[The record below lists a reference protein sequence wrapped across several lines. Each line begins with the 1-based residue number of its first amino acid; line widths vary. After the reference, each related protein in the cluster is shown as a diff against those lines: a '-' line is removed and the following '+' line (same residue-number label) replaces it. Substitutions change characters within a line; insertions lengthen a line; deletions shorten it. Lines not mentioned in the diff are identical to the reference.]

1 MSELARAIE
10 ALLFIAPEPLDQP
23 TLVEITDESPAEI
36 GRALDEIRERHGED
50 TGLELAE
57 VAGGW
62 ALRTRADLAPICDRL
77 RARPREDRL
86 SPAALE
92 TLAVVADLEPGTRR
106 EVGRLRG
113 VDVDSTV
120 TSVLERGLIE
130 EADKGQPNGP
140 MRYQT
145 TTHFLERFGLARRGE
160 LPPLERF
167 ELTGPEAQGI
177 RARLQQAELIA
188 EAETGDA

>member
-36 GRALDEIRERHGED
+36 GRALDEIRARHGDD

-92 TLAVVADLEPGTRR
+92 TLAVVAYLEPVTRR
-106 EVGRLRG
+106 EIGRLRG

-120 TSVLERGLIE
+120 TSLLERGLIE
-130 EADKGQPNGP
+130 EADKAQQAGP

-167 ELTGPEAQGI
+167 ELTGPEAQAI

>member
-1 MSELARAIE
+1 VNDLARTIE
-10 ALLFIAPEPLDQP
+10 ALLFIAPEPLDMATVQD
-23 TLVEITDESPAEI
+23 ITEESPAVI
-36 GRALDEIRERHGED
+36 ARALDDIRARHPAD

-62 ALRTRADLAPICDRL
+62 AFRTRADLAPACDRL

-92 TLAVVADLEPGTRR
+92 TLAVVAYLEPVTRR

-120 TSVLERGLIE
+120 SSLMDRGLIE
-130 EADKGQPNGP
+130 EADRPASGP
-140 MRYQT
+140 TTYRT
-145 TTHFLERFGLARRGE
+145 TTVFLERFGLARRGD
-160 LPPLERF
+160 LPTLERF
-167 ELTGPEAQGI
+167 ELTGPEAQAL
-177 RARLQQAELIA
+177 RARLQQADLIA
-188 EAETGDA
+188 EAETGGA

>member
-1 MSELARAIE
+1 MTELARTIE
-10 ALLFIAPEPLDQP
+10 ALLFIAPEPLEVA
-23 TLVEITDESPAEI
+23 TLQDITEESPAMI
-36 GRALDEIRERHGED
+36 ARALDEIATRHAAD

-62 ALRTRADLAPICDRL
+62 ALRTRADLAPACDRL

-92 TLAVVADLEPGTRR
+92 TLAVVAYLEPVTRR

-120 TSVLERGLIE
+120 GSLLDRGLIE
-130 EADKGQPNGP
+130 EADRPQSGP
-140 MRYQT
+140 VTYR
-145 TTHFLERFGLARRGE
+145 
-160 LPPLERF
+160 
-167 ELTGPEAQGI
+167 
-177 RARLQQAELIA
+177 
-188 EAETGDA
+188 

>member
-1 MSELARAIE
+1 MTALARTIE
-10 ALLFIAPEPLDQP
+10 ALLFIAPEPLEVA
-23 TLVEITDESPAEI
+23 TLQDITEESPAMI
-36 GRALDEIRERHGED
+36 ARALDEIAARHAAD

-62 ALRTRADLAPICDRL
+62 ALRTRADLAPACDRL

-92 TLAVVADLEPGTRR
+92 TLAVVAYLEPVTRR

-120 TSVLERGLIE
+120 GSLLDRGLIE
-130 EADKGQPNGP
+130 EAERPQSGP
-140 MRYQT
+140 VTYRT
-145 TTHFLERFGLARRGE
+145 TTLFLERFGLARRGD
-160 LPPLERF
+160 LPTLERF
-167 ELTGPEAQGI
+167 ELTGPEAQAL
-177 RARLQQAELIA
+177 RARLQQADLIA
-188 EAETGDA
+188 EAETGDG

>member
-1 MSELARAIE
+1 MTELARTIE
-10 ALLFIAPEPLDQP
+10 ALLFIAPEPLEVTTIQDITGEP
-23 TLVEITDESPAEI
+23 PSEIARARELI
-36 GRALDEIRERHGED
+36 GQRHGDD

-92 TLAVVADLEPGTRR
+92 TLAVVAYLEPVTRR
-106 EVGRLRG
+106 EIGRLRG

-120 TSVLERGLIE
+120 TSLLDRGLIE
-130 EADKGQPNGP
+130 EGDRAQPNGP
-140 MRYQT
+140 ARYQT
-145 TTHFLERFGLARRGE
+145 TTHFLERFGLARRGD
-160 LPPLERF
+160 LPTLERF
-167 ELTGPEAQGI
+167 ELTGPEAQAI

-188 EAETGDA
+188 EAETGEP

>member
-1 MSELARAIE
+1 MTELARTLE
-10 ALLFIAPEPLDQP
+10 ALLFNAPEQLEVA
-23 TLVEITDESPAEI
+23 TLQDITEESPAMI
-36 GRALDEIRERHGED
+36 ARALDEIAARHAAD

-62 ALRTRADLAPICDRL
+62 ALRTRADLAPACDRL

-92 TLAVVADLEPGTRR
+92 TLAVVAYLEPVTRR

-120 TSVLERGLIE
+120 GSLLDRGLIE
-130 EADKGQPNGP
+130 EAERPQSGP
-140 MRYQT
+140 VTYRT
-145 TTHFLERFGLARRGE
+145 TTLFLERFGLARRGD
-160 LPPLERF
+160 LPTLERF
-167 ELTGPEAQGI
+167 ELTGPEAQAL
-177 RARLQQAELIA
+177 RARLQQADLIA
-188 EAETGDA
+188 EAETGDG

>member
-1 MSELARAIE
+1 MSELGRAIE

-36 GRALDEIRERHGED
+36 GRALDEIRARHGED

-62 ALRTRADLAPICDRL
+62 ALRTRADLAPVCDRL

-92 TLAVVADLEPGTRR
+92 TLAVVAYLEPVTRR
-106 EVGRLRG
+106 EIGRLRG

-120 TSVLERGLIE
+120 TSLLERGLIE
-130 EADKGQPNGP
+130 EADRAQSGP

-167 ELTGPEAQGI
+167 ELTGPEAQAM

>member
-1 MSELARAIE
+1 MTELARAIE

-23 TLVEITDESPAEI
+23 TLMEITDESPAEI
-36 GRALDEIRERHGED
+36 NRALDELRERHAQG

-92 TLAVVADLEPGTRR
+92 TLAVVAYLEPVTRR
-106 EVGRLRG
+106 EIGRLRG

-120 TSVLERGLIE
+120 TSLLDRGLIE
-130 EADKGQPNGP
+130 EGDRAQPNGP
-140 MRYQT
+140 ARYQT
-145 TTHFLERFGLARRGE
+145 TTHFLERFGLARRGD
-160 LPPLERF
+160 LPTLERF
-167 ELTGPEAQGI
+167 ELTGPEAQAI

>member
-1 MSELARAIE
+1 MTALARTIE
-10 ALLFIAPEPLDQP
+10 ALLFIAPEPLEVA
-23 TLVEITDESPAEI
+23 TLQDITEESPAMI
-36 GRALDEIRERHGED
+36 ARALDEIATRHAAD

-62 ALRTRADLAPICDRL
+62 ALRTRADLAPACDRL

-92 TLAVVADLEPGTRR
+92 TLAVVAYLEPVTRR

-120 TSVLERGLIE
+120 GSLLDRGLIE
-130 EADKGQPNGP
+130 EAERPQSGP
-140 MRYQT
+140 VTYRT
-145 TTHFLERFGLARRGE
+145 TTLFLERFGLARRGD
-160 LPPLERF
+160 LPTLERF
-167 ELTGPEAQGI
+167 ELTGPEAQAL
-177 RARLQQAELIA
+177 RARLQQADLIA
-188 EAETGDA
+188 EAETGDG

>member
-10 ALLFIAPEPLDQP
+10 ALLFISPEPLDQA
-23 TLVEITDESPAEI
+23 TLVEITIESPAEI
-36 GRALDEIRERHGED
+36 GRAIDEIRARHGAD

-62 ALRTRADLAPICDRL
+62 ALRTRPDLAPVCDRL

-92 TLAVVADLEPGTRR
+92 TLAVVAYLEPVTRR
-106 EVGRLRG
+106 EIGRLRG

-120 TSVLERGLIE
+120 TSLLERGLIE
-130 EADKGQPNGP
+130 EADRGQPNGP

-145 TTHFLERFGLARRGE
+145 TTHFLQRFGLARRGD
-160 LPPLERF
+160 LPTLERF
-167 ELTGPEAQGI
+167 ELTGPEAKAI
-177 RARLQQAELIA
+177 LSRLQQAELIA
-188 EAETGDA
+188 EAETGDT

>member
-23 TLVEITDESPAEI
+23 TLIEITDESPAEI

-92 TLAVVADLEPGTRR
+92 TLAVVAYLEPVTRR
-106 EVGRLRG
+106 EIGRLRG

-120 TSVLERGLIE
+120 TSLLERGLIE
-130 EADKGQPNGP
+130 EADTGQPHGP

>member
-1 MSELARAIE
+1 MSELGRAIE

-36 GRALDEIRERHGED
+36 GRALDEIRARHGED

-62 ALRTRADLAPICDRL
+62 ALRTRADLAPVCDRL

-92 TLAVVADLEPGTRR
+92 TLAVVAYLEPVTRR
-106 EVGRLRG
+106 EIGRLRG

-120 TSVLERGLIE
+120 TSLLERGLIE
-130 EADKGQPNGP
+130 EADKGQTGP

-167 ELTGPEAQGI
+167 ELTGPEAQAM

>member
-1 MSELARAIE
+1 MTKLARTIE
-10 ALLFIAPEPLDQP
+10 ALLFIAPEPLEVA
-23 TLVEITDESPAEI
+23 TLQDITEESPAMI
-36 GRALDEIRERHGED
+36 ARALDEIATRHAAD

-62 ALRTRADLAPICDRL
+62 ALRTRADLAPACDRL

-92 TLAVVADLEPGTRR
+92 TLAVVAYLEPVTRR

-120 TSVLERGLIE
+120 GSLLDRGLIE
-130 EADKGQPNGP
+130 EAERPQSGP
-140 MRYQT
+140 VTYRT
-145 TTHFLERFGLARRGE
+145 TTLFLERFGLARRGD
-160 LPPLERF
+160 LPTLERF
-167 ELTGPEAQGI
+167 ELTGPEAQAL
-177 RARLQQAELIA
+177 RARLQQADLIA
-188 EAETGDA
+188 EAETGDG

>member
-1 MSELARAIE
+1 MTELARAIE

-23 TLVEITDESPAEI
+23 TLMEITDESPIEVN
-36 GRALDEIRERHGED
+36 RALDELRERHAEG

-92 TLAVVADLEPGTRR
+92 TLAVVAYLEPVTRR
-106 EVGRLRG
+106 EIGRLRG

-120 TSVLERGLIE
+120 TSLLDRGLIE
-130 EADKGQPNGP
+130 EGDRAQPNGP
-140 MRYQT
+140 
-145 TTHFLERFGLARRGE
+145 ARRGD
-160 LPPLERF
+160 LPTLERF
-167 ELTGPEAQGI
+167 ELTGPEAQAI

-188 EAETGDA
+188 EAETGEP

>member
-23 TLVEITDESPAEI
+23 TLIEITDESPAEI
-36 GRALDEIRERHGED
+36 GRALDEIRERHGDD

-92 TLAVVADLEPGTRR
+92 TLAVVAYLEPVTRR
-106 EVGRLRG
+106 EIGRLRG

-120 TSVLERGLIE
+120 TSLLERGLIE

-145 TTHFLERFGLARRGE
+145 TTHILERFGLARRGE